1 MNPSVFADLGMSLF
15 FSFLEDSFAGN
26 RTINWQSLHTFNM
39 SSHCP
44 LVSKLQY
51 EKLAVNFVENP
62 LYVIFLFYL
71 LLIFFMAFI
80 ILSIICLGV
89 DHFEFI
95 LFVVCWTCLTC
106 LLFSE
111 NFGSCLPLLLLL
123 FFSVPFSCSSPFKT
137 PIMYMLV
144 HLIISYGLLGSDHFP
159 SSFPLSVPNL
169 DNFHWPVFKFIYSLF
184 CQLKILFSLSS
195 CFLFPFLYY
204 TTLEILSSS
213 FS

>member
-1 MNPSVFADLGMSLF
+1 MNLNYRLMSFHFILKINLFSISDRVGLLVMNPSVFADLGMSLF

-111 NFGSCLPLLLLL
+111 NFGSCLPLLLCY
-123 FFSVPFSCSSPFKT
+123 F
-137 PIMYMLV
+137 
-144 HLIISYGLLGSDHFP
+144 
-159 SSFPLSVPNL
+159 
-169 DNFHWPVFKFIYSLF
+169 
-184 CQLKILFSLSS
+184 
-195 CFLFPFLYY
+195 FLFLSPAPLLLKLQLCICWY
-204 TTLEILSSS
+204 TW
-213 FS
+213 